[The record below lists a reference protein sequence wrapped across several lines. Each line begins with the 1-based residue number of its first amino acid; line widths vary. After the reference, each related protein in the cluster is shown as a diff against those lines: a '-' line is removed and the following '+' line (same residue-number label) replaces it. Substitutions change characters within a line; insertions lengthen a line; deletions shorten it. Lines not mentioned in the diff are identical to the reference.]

1 MKKRRINM
9 FPKQFFIALGVLAL
23 ASLACSITFNAPE
36 VNFNT
41 GPTVTDEI
49 NVPLLS
55 TSAVAN
61 VEVNFGAGNLNIS
74 PGAENALISGTAT
87 YNVKEFK
94 PTIDVQ
100 GDNIRIAQEGS
111 NFEGIPKLGNDIQNT
126 WDLNFNAAPM
136 DLRIAAGAYRGR
148 FELGG
153 LAIENLRVSDG
164 AAETQLSFSQ
174 PNQTQMQTL
183 RYETGASKV
192 TLIGLANANFQ
203 DMTFRGGAGDYRLE
217 FSGDLQR
224 DATVN
229 VQAGLS
235 NVVIVV
241 PEGTNVNLSVKGGLT
256 NVDARDSWRG
266 AGQDNYTLSGS
277 GPQLTI
283 NVDLGAG
290 NLELRNQ

>member
-1 MKKRRINM
+1 M
-9 FPKQFFIALGVLAL
+9 FPKQLFIALGVLAL
-23 ASLACSITFNAPE
+23 ASLACSITFNTPE

-55 TSAVAN
+55 TSTVAN
-61 VEVNFGAGNLNIS
+61 VEINFGAGNLNIS
-74 PGAENALISGTAT
+74 PGAENALVAGTAT
-87 YNVKEFK
+87 YNVQEFK
-94 PTIDVQ
+94 PTVDVQ
-100 GDNIRIAQEGS
+100 GNNIRITQEIS
-111 NFEGIPKLGNDIQNT
+111 NLEGIPRLGSDIQNT

-148 FELGG
+148 IELGG

-164 AAETQLSFSQ
+164 AADSQLSFSQ
-174 PNQTQMQTL
+174 PNQSQMETL

-192 TLIGLANANFQ
+192 TLNGLAYANFQ
-203 DMTFRGGAGDYRLE
+203 DMVFRGGAGDYRLE

-224 DATVN
+224 NATVN

-241 PEGTNVNLSVKGGLT
+241 PDGTNVSLSVQGGLT
-256 NVDARDSWRG
+256 NVDVRDSWRS
-266 AGQDNYTLSGS
+266 AGQDNYTLSGT

-283 NVDLGAG
+283 SVDLGAG